1 MAGGLEDA
9 GGGRRLVVGLRITGE
24 YLRKTRRRED
34 QIVHLCTADTSS
46 AGVGRTGTF
55 IALSSMLDGAR
66 AAPPSPRRG
75 SQNGPYQSPLGPLK
89 VDDVIAQRVDELRE
103 HRCML
108 VQTPQQ
114 LALLY
119 HMLGQ

>member
-1 MAGGLEDA
+1 ML
-9 GGGRRLVVGLRITGE
+9 T
-24 YLRKTRRRED
+24 
-34 QIVHLCTADTSS
+34 TSS

-55 IALSSMLDGAR
+55 ITLSSMLD
-66 AAPPSPRRG
+66 APAVAKPPDTTQSP
-75 SQNGPYQSPLGPLK
+75 PLASPLGPLGF
-89 VDDVIAQRVDELRE
+89 DDPIALRVDEIRE

-119 HMLGQ
+119 AMLGA